1 MWKPASQPPCL
12 DVAHREPSVERVRE
26 VVGGRLGGQRSG
38 AGCSGCNDRDGTE
51 ENGQD
56 HQSSLL
62 GPNGQMTPT
71 APQLFWG
78 AACTATAHLDKP
90 ESEAPPGSREHNQP
104 LKPHFPHRS
113 RHLLQQRRAKGR
125 VLNNWATRLIKKRPS
140 CLQENV
146 SDGAGEMTRLH
157 DDSISYLPPKDGA

>member
-1 MWKPASQPPCL
+1 MSRGSGRWWEGALEDRGLGL
-12 DVAHREPSVERVRE
+12 DAVAAMI
-26 VVGGRLGGQRSG
+26 GTGQRKTARTISP
-38 AGCSGCNDRDGTE
+38 
-51 ENGQD
+51 
-56 HQSSLL
+56 SLL

-157 DDSISYLPPKDGA
+157 DDSVSYLPPKDGA